1 MKIREDS
8 SGAPGSELATFTNP
22 SSIVVG
28 SNTFT
33 APSSTTLAASTT
45 YWISVSEGVSSGR
58 AQLDVLGDDSE
69 TGLTGW
75 TIGNGRLF
83 RNSEAS
89 SWTDGLS
96 LKLAIRGFVNVG
108 TNTVPLAPTLTAVP
122 GNTQVQLNWVS
133 GGDGGAAIT
142 SWEYHQGTSSTTTAP
157 TSGWTAISGSGA
169 DTTSH
174 TITGL
179 SNGTQLFFRVR
190 AVNGQGNGAASAEVS
205 ATPAAATVPSATTF
219 WTMEGRFLS
228 LNMGWVSGSDGGAR
242 IDRWEYRITTDGTLD
257 TETWMAIPDSGAG
270 EVNWSTFTV
279 TGLAS
284 DTRVYVQIRA
294 HNSVGYGAASS
305 QKTVKI
311 LKSTA
316 PLAPTLTATPGNT
329 QVELTWTSGG
339 DGRAPI
345 TSWEFHQST
354 SSSTTAP
361 TSGWTAIAGSGADT
375 TSHTITG
382 LSNGTQL
389 FFRVRAVNG
398 EGDGAASA
406 EVSATPT
413 AVPVPLAPVGF
424 SANERD
430 SSVILDWVPGGDGGS
445 PILRWEYRYS
455 TDGGNSWDR
464 DWTEIPNSA
473 PGETNAR
480 NYTVTGLE
488 NGTQYRIEVRAVSS
502 AGPGAASARRRF
514 TPPGWPPAPT
524 SLTATAGNRQVSL
537 AWTPGSHSGW
547 PITIWE
553 YHQATSSSTNPPT
566 TGWKWIP
573 GSGPGGKYARSYT
586 VTGLTS
592 GTEYFFRV
600 RAQNVRGAGAP
611 SVVTSATPPVTKPLA
626 PRRLTA
632 TAGNGRVKLAWLP
645 GSNGGAVID
654 RFDYRYSTDGTLD
667 TETWTQIPDSG
678 RRGTNHIRFTVTGLM
693 GSTTYLFEVRA
704 HNSKGDGAA
713 SAVASAVTQAT
724 KPLAPTLTADPGNYK
739 VSLTW
744 VSGGEG
750 DAPITE
756 WQYRQTTGHTWYKD
770 RIAWEDWTEI
780 PDSGAATTSHWV
792 TKRADDT
799 ALINSTTY
807 LFQVRA
813 VNANGEGDSSHT
825 VYATPG
831 APAAPQRLTAAAAGN
846 GQVKLTWVSGSDN
859 GSGIHYWQYRRLDGA
874 WRTIPLVE
882 QVDVSTFSFTVTGLP
897 NGTHSFQV
905 RGVNFRGKGA
915 ASPVASATSRGRPSG
930 RTLTAAAGKGEVTLT
945 WRPGDYSASPVDRF
959 EYRYSTDGALD
970 GHAHVRLPGGGV
982 TAFPENHGL
991 PSADNETWKAIP
1003 DSAPGG
1009 ANATRFTVTGLAKTR
1024 GIKHQFQVRSHNAV
1038 GDGVQNSPITTAMP
1052 WGVPWAPTL
1061 TATPGD
1067 GGGQVTLSWVFGRF
1081 GGGQLV
1087 DCSNGGGQLV
1097 DRSKRWHGGGQLV
1110 DCSKGGRTI
1119 DRIEYRLGNSAWTAI
1134 PDSAPGEANAAS
1146 FTVTGLTYGTAYSFQ
1161 VRAHNSVGDGD
1172 PSPVVSA
1179 TPTGTAPLA
1188 PTLTATAGNRQV
1200 TLNWVSGGDGGAPI
1214 DRWEWSGN
1222 AGNNWRAFGTNA
1234 VSVENGI
1241 FKTNFT
1247 SLTNGTE
1254 YFFQVRAHNSVG
1266 DGDPSPV
1273 VSATPMAPP
1282 ISGNAEPSNRPGRAV
1297 NLAASEAD
1305 GAVTLTWDAPAD
1317 GGAPSGYMILRRAPE
1332 LSEGNLRTLS
1342 DNTGSAVTTHA
1353 TTYTDTSVQPGVKYI
1368 YRVKALNGV
1377 GQGDPSRPAQIR
1389 TAAAAANNPPA
1400 FGSGTYAFPVSES
1413 ATAGDMVGS
1422 VAATDSDAGD
1432 ELAYAI
1438 TAGNAAGKF
1447 AIGSADGQ
1455 VTVAGA
1461 LDYETAASYT
1471 LTLQVGDGNGG
1482 TATAAAT
1489 ITVADVNEAPV
1500 FNPGSYTFF
1509 IAESAD
1515 IWTSIGR
1522 LTATD
1527 QDAGDAITYYIT
1539 SGNADDRFMIDWN
1552 YGDILLMKEL
1562 DYETTPSY
1570 TLTVEARDG
1579 NGGTATAAVVITGT
1593 QANGSPTANESPTFD
1608 TASYAFSTPEDTA
1621 TGGSVGA
1628 VSASDPDEGQS
1639 VAYSIS
1645 AGNDAGKFSI
1655 NAGTG
1660 EVAVASALDYETA
1673 SSYTLTVQAGDGN
1686 GGTDTASVVVTVT
1699 KVNSPPEFGSGT
1711 YAFPVSESAPAG
1723 DVVGSVAATDSDAG
1737 DELSYTITAGNA
1749 AGKFAIGSADGQVTV
1764 AGALDHETAASYT
1777 LTVQAGDGN
1786 GGTDTATVVVTV
1798 TKVNSPPAFS
1808 SGTYAFTVSES
1819 ATAGDVVGSVAATDS
1834 DAGDELSYT
1843 ITAGN
1848 AAGKFAMGSAD
1859 GRVTVAGT
1867 LDYATAAS
1875 HTLTVQAGDG
1885 NGGTD
1890 TATVVV
1896 TVTKVNSPP
1905 EFGSETYAFTVS
1917 DGATAGDVVGSVAAT
1932 DSDAGDELSYAIT
1945 AGNEAGKFAIG
1956 SADGQVT
1963 VAGALDYAT
1972 AASYTLTVQ
1981 AGDGNGG
1988 TATATVVITVTKANE
2003 SPIFDTAGY
2012 AFSTPEDAATG
2023 GSVGAVSAS
2032 DPDEGQSVAYSISAG
2047 NDAGKF
2053 SINAETGEISV
2064 ASALDYE
2071 TASSYTLTVQ
2081 VRDGNGGT
2089 DTATVTITVTDVNE
2103 APVFNPS
2110 SYTFSIAESVNT
2122 WTSIGQVTATDQDAG
2137 GTITYYITSGNA
2149 DDRFAIDWNYGDIL
2163 LMKEL
2168 DYETAPSYT
2177 LTVEARDGNG
2187 GTATATVEINVTDVA
2202 E

>member
-1 MKIREDS
+1 MVNAKSRRYSSARRCLLLGALALFALLLTIQPSPAQAQTVTDLVSNTAETVISESSSSLAAQSFTTGANAGGYTLSEVRLRFSSLGSASMKIREDN
-8 SGAPGSELATFTNP
+8 SGLPGSELATLTNP
-22 SSIVVG
+22 SSIVSG
-28 SNTFT
+28 LNTFT
-33 APSSTTLAASTT
+33 APSGTTLAANTT
-45 YWISVSEGVSSGR
+45 YWVSVHEGVSSDP
-58 AQLDVLGDDSE
+58 ASYANVASDNE

-75 TIGNGRLF
+75 TIGNGRKWRF
-83 RNSEAS
+83 DEGNSWGDDTS
-89 SWTDGLS
+89 NSLS
-96 LKLAIRGFVNVG
+96 LAIRG
-108 TNTVPLAPTLTAVP
+108 
-122 GNTQVQLNWVS
+122 
-133 GGDGGAAIT
+133 
-142 SWEYHQGTSSTTTAP
+142 
-157 TSGWTAISGSGA
+157 
-169 DTTSH
+169 
-174 TITGL
+174 
-179 SNGTQLFFRVR
+179 
-190 AVNGQGNGAASAEVS
+190 S
-205 ATPAAATVPSATTF
+205 ATPAA
-219 WTMEGRFLS
+219 
-228 LNMGWVSGSDGGAR
+228 
-242 IDRWEYRITTDGTLD
+242 
-257 TETWMAIPDSGAG
+257 
-270 EVNWSTFTV
+270 V
-279 TGLAS
+279 T
-284 DTRVYVQIRA
+284 
-294 HNSVGYGAASS
+294 
-305 QKTVKI
+305 
-311 LKSTA
+311 
-316 PLAPTLTATPGNT
+316 
-329 QVELTWTSGG
+329 
-339 DGRAPI
+339 
-345 TSWEFHQST
+345 
-354 SSSTTAP
+354 
-361 TSGWTAIAGSGADT
+361 
-375 TSHTITG
+375 
-382 LSNGTQL
+382 
-389 FFRVRAVNG
+389 
-398 EGDGAASA
+398 
-406 EVSATPT
+406 
-413 AVPVPLAPVGF
+413 VPLAPVGF

-445 PILRWEYRYS
+445 TILRWEYRYS

-480 NYTVTGLE
+480 NYTATGLE

-537 AWTPGSHSGW
+537 AWTSGGDSGW
-547 PITIWE
+547 PITIWA

-573 GSGPGGKYARSYT
+573 NSGPGGKYARSYT
-586 VTGLTS
+586 VTGLTA

-645 GSNGGAVID
+645 GGNGGAVID

-750 DAPITE
+750 EAPITE
-756 WQYRQTTGHTWYKD
+756 WQYRQTTGHTSSKD

-831 APAAPQRLTAAAAGN
+831 APAAPRRLTATAAGR
-846 GQVKLTWVSGSDN
+846 GQVRLTWLLGSDN
-859 GSGIHYWQYRRLDGA
+859 GSGIHYWQYRQLDGA
-874 WRTIPLVE
+874 WRTVSLVE
-882 QVDVSTFSFTVTGLP
+882 QVDVSSFTVTGLP
-897 NGTHSFQV
+897 SGTHSFQV

-915 ASPVASATSRGRPSG
+915 PSPVASATSRGAPSPP
-930 RTLTAAAGKGEVTLT
+930 TLRATPAKGEVTLT
-945 WRPGDYSASPVDRF
+945 WRPGDDGASPVDRF
-959 EYRYSTDGALD
+959 EYRYSADLILD
-970 GHAHVRLPGGGV
+970 GLAHVWLPNGQRQLLGPDDSGN
-982 TAFPENHGL
+982 P
-991 PSADNETWKAIP
+991 ETWTAIP
-1003 DSAPGG
+1003 DSGKGG
-1009 ANATRFTVTGLAKTR
+1009 ANDDSFTVKGLSR
-1024 GIKHQFQVRSHNAV
+1024 GIEHYFQVRAHNAV
-1038 GDGVQNSPITTAMP
+1038 GDVVESWPITTAMP

-1067 GGGQVTLSWVFGRF
+1067 EQVTLSWRL
-1081 GGGQLV
+1081 GGG
-1087 DCSNGGGQLV
+1087 GPI
-1097 DRSKRWHGGGQLV
+1097 DRW
-1110 DCSKGGRTI
+1110 DGGRTI
-1119 DRIEYRLGNSAWTAI
+1119 DRFEYSYTSTAGNSAWKAI
-1134 PDSAPGEANAAS
+1134 PSSRAGRANAAS
-1146 FTVTGLTYGTAYSFQ
+1146 FTVTGLTNGAAYSFQ

-1179 TPTGTAPLA
+1179 TPMKP
-1188 PTLTATAGNRQV
+1188 PT
-1200 TLNWVSGGDGGAPI
+1200 
-1214 DRWEWSGN
+1214 SGN
-1222 AGNNWRAFGTNA
+1222 SG
-1234 VSVENGI
+1234 S
-1241 FKTNFT
+1241 
-1247 SLTNGTE
+1247 
-1254 YFFQVRAHNSVG
+1254 
-1266 DGDPSPV
+1266 DGS
-1273 VSATPMAPP
+1273 STP
-1282 ISGNAEPSNRPGRAV
+1282 EPSNRPGRAV
-1297 NLAASEAD
+1297 NLAAAEAG

-1368 YRVKALNGV
+1368 YRVKALNAA
-1377 GQGDPSRPAQIR
+1377 GQGAPSRLARIR
-1389 TAAAAANNPPA
+1389 TAAAAANGPPA

-1432 ELAYAI
+1432 ELSYTI

-1447 AIGSADGQ
+1447 SINGG
-1455 VTVAGA
+1455 TGEVAVASA
-1461 LDYETAASYT
+1461 LDHETASSYILTVTAS
-1471 LTLQVGDGNGG
+1471 DGNGG

-1489 ITVADVNEAPV
+1489 ITVTDANEAPV
-1500 FNPGSYTFF
+1500 FNPGSYAFS

-1515 IWTSIGR
+1515 TWTSIGR

-1527 QDAGDAITYYIT
+1527 QYAGDTVTYHIA
-1539 SGNADDRFMIDWN
+1539 SGNADDRFAIDLN

-1562 DYETTPSY
+1562 DYETAPSY

-1579 NGGTATAAVVITGT
+1579 NGGTDTAAVVITVT
-1593 QANGSPTANESPTFD
+1593 RANGPPTANESPTFD
-1608 TASYAFSTPEDTA
+1608 TAGYAFSTPENAA

-1655 NAGTG
+1655 NAETG

-1699 KVNSPPEFGSGT
+1699 KVNSPPAFG
-1711 YAFPVSESAPAG
+1711 
-1723 DVVGSVAATDSDAG
+1723 
-1737 DELSYTITAGNA
+1737 
-1749 AGKFAIGSADGQVTV
+1749 
-1764 AGALDHETAASYT
+1764 
-1777 LTVQAGDGN
+1777 
-1786 GGTDTATVVVTV
+1786 
-1798 TKVNSPPAFS
+1798 

-1885 NGGTD
+1885 NGGRA
-1890 TATVVV
+1890 TATVVITVLIQPGQPGNLAASESEADGAV
-1896 TVTKVNSPP
+1896 TLTWDAPEDGGAPSGYMILRRAPGLGQRDLRTLMDDTGSTSTTHTDTSVQPGVKYIYRVKARNAAGQGAPSRPAQITTAAAAANNPP
-1905 EFGSETYAFTVS
+1905 AFGSETHTFPVS
-1917 DGATAGDVVGSVAAT
+1917 ESATAGDVVGSVAAT
-1932 DSDAGDELSYAIT
+1932 DSDAGDELSYTIT
-1945 AGNEAGKFAIG
+1945 AGNEAGKFAIV

-1963 VAGALDYAT
+1963 VAGALDHAT

-1981 AGDGNGG
+1981 ASDGNGG

-2003 SPIFDTAGY
+2003 SPTFDTASY
-2012 AFSTPEDAATG
+2012 DFTIPEDTATG
-2023 GSVGAVSAS
+2023 GSAGAVSAS
-2032 DPDEGQSVAYSISAG
+2032 DPDEGQSVAYSITAGNDAGRFSIDAGTGEVAVASALDHEAASSYTLTVTASDGNGGTATATVVITVTKVNSPPEFGSGTYAFTVSESATAGDVVGSVAATDSDAGDELSYTITAGNEAGKFAIVSADGQVTVAGALDHETAASHTLTVQAGDGNGGTDTASVVITVTKANESPTFDTASYDFTIPEDTATGGSAGAVSASDPDEGQSVAYSITAG

-2053 SINAETGEISV
+2053 SVNAGTGEISV
-2064 ASALDYE
+2064 ASALDHE
-2071 TASSYTLTVQ
+2071 TASSYMLTVQ
-2081 VRDGNGGT
+2081 ASDGNGGR

-2103 APVFNPS
+2103 APVFNPG
-2110 SYTFSIAESVNT
+2110 SYAFSIAESANT
-2122 WTSIGQVTATDQDAG
+2122 WTSIGRLTATDQDAG
-2137 GTITYYITSGNA
+2137 DAITYHITSGNA
-2149 DDRFAIDWNYGDIL
+2149 DDRFMIDLNYGDIL

-2168 DYETAPSYT
+2168 DYETTPSYT

-2187 GTATATVEINVTDVA
+2187 GTDSAMVTITVVDVA